1 MSSLNAHFG
10 LGEDTEIDMIVVYWP
25 SGIVDYIME
34 PEVNQHLVIVEGSE
48 PLSVDDIA
56 EADIRI
62 FPNPASDILTIQSSG
77 QRSFDLVRV
86 LDISGK
92 VVLQS
97 SYRKGELD
105 VQNLAPGAY
114 VLELRNTQGHLGH
127 KRFLKN

>member
-1 MSSLNAHFG
+1 
-10 LGEDTEIDMIVVYWP
+10 
-25 SGIVDYIME
+25 
-34 PEVNQHLVIVEGSE
+34 VNQHLVIVEGSE